1 MEELMAGK
9 YTILRFHPLS
19 MAHKY
24 RLSFIPYLHI
34 YTYIY
39 GKAALFL
46 RPIYTPSAPPPPW
59 FYETPSVIGGRE
71 GSMGL
76 RVIEREQGRRM
87 WVSVCDLFSS
97 DIKWRLIGYCVL
109 VQ

>member
-1 MEELMAGK
+1 M
-9 YTILRFHPLS
+9 LRKRFSSLL
-19 MAHKY
+19 HKY
-24 RLSFIPYLHI
+24 RLSFFPYLHI

-46 RPIYTPSAPPPPW
+46 RPIYTPSAPPW
-59 FYETPSVIGGRE
+59 FYETQSVIGGRE

-87 WVSVCDLFSS
+87 WMEH
-97 DIKWRLIGYCVL
+97 
-109 VQ
+109 